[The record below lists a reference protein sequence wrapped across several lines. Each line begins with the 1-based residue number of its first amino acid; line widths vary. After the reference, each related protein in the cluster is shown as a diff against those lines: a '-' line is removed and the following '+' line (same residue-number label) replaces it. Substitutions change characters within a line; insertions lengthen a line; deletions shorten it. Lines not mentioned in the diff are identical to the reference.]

1 MTTDSGSIGIA
12 GIATELADLRV
23 GGEEFARL
31 AGIPLDVVERRF
43 GFRQTFRW
51 GDGRGPMATG
61 VRCASRALSGVH
73 PEAIDLICTL
83 AHPYH
88 PEREIYGYGAV
99 LQDALG
105 ANNAELLEISD
116 TCASVT
122 LALQTIRELMCTEPD
137 LTTVLVVGVLSMFQN
152 LDLSNPRTTWM
163 ANLSDGAGALLLVR
177 DPHLDNAVMETAQV
191 VDAQFI
197 DQIVLSSPYLDEPV
211 TYRERFRRFLPA
223 HVDVVDKDALKRGL
237 DEIALPSFVA
247 AIRESVTRSGFTE
260 DQVDF
265 IGANMMK
272 RSLWQGLLESFALAP
287 DDQIFLDDVGHVGYL
302 DQFLFLQRLRD
313 ERRLAR
319 GGVAVLA
326 TPGVG
331 FHWTATTVAF
341 KGPRL
346 RGAVSA

>member
-1 MTTDSGSIGIA
+1 MRTGEPVVGIA

-23 GGEEFARL
+23 GSEEFARI
-31 AGIPLDVVERRF
+31 AGIPIDIIETRF

-51 GDGRGPMATG
+51 GDGQGPMATG
-61 VRCASRALSGVH
+61 VRCATRALSGVH
-73 PEAIDLICTL
+73 PDAIDLICTL

-105 ANNAELLEISD
+105 ARNAELLDISD
-116 TCASVT
+116 TCASIT
-122 LALQTIRELMCTEPD
+122 LALQTVRELMITEPE
-137 LTTVLVVGVLSMFQN
+137 LNTVLIVGVLSMFQN

-163 ANLSDGAGALLLVR
+163 ANLSDGAGALLLRR
-177 DPHLDNAVMETAQV
+177 DPELDNVVLETAQV
-191 VDAQFI
+191 VDARFI
-197 DQIVLSSPYLDEPV
+197 DDVVLASPYLVEPV
-211 TYRERFRRFLPA
+211 TYRERFRRFLPS
-223 HVDVVDKDALKRGL
+223 HIDVINKESLKRGL
-237 DEIALPSFVA
+237 DELALPNFVR
-247 AIRESVTRSGFTE
+247 AIRESVQRSGFTD

-272 RSLWQGLLESFALAP
+272 RSMWQALLEPFALAP
-287 DDQIFLDDVGHVGYL
+287 DGQIFLEDVGHAGYL
-302 DQFLFLQRLRD
+302 DQFLFLQQLRE
-313 ERRLAR
+313 ERRLPR
-319 GGVAVLA
+319 GGVTVLA

-346 RGAVSA
+346 EGAIG

>member
-1 MTTDSGSIGIA
+1 MRAGDQVVGIA

-23 GGEEFARL
+23 GSEEFARI
-31 AGIPLDVVERRF
+31 AGIPTEVIETRF

-61 VRCASRALSGVH
+61 VRCASRALAGVH
-73 PEAIDLICTL
+73 PDEIDLICTL

-105 ANNAELLEISD
+105 ARNAELLDISD
-116 TCASVT
+116 TCASIT
-122 LALQTIRELMCTEPD
+122 LALQTVRELMLSEPQ
-137 LTTVLVVGVLSMFQN
+137 LNSVLVVGVLSMFQN

-163 ANLSDGAGALLLVR
+163 ANLSDGAGALLLRR
-177 DPHLDNAVMETAQV
+177 DAQLDNVVMETAQV
-191 VDAQFI
+191 VDARFI
-197 DQIVLSSPYLDEPV
+197 DDVVLSSPYLMEPV
-211 TYRERFRRFLPA
+211 SYRERFRRFLPA
-223 HVDVVDKDALKRGL
+223 HVDVINKESMKRGL
-237 DEIALPSFVA
+237 DEIALPSFIK
-247 AIRESVTRSGFTE
+247 AIRASVERSGFTD

-272 RSLWQGLLESFALAP
+272 RSLWKALLEPFALDP
-287 DDQIFLDDVGHVGYL
+287 DSQIFLEDVGHVGYL
-302 DQFLFLQRLRD
+302 DQFLFLQQLRE
-313 ERRLAR
+313 ERRLPR
-319 GGVAVLA
+319 GGVTVLA

-331 FHWTATTVAF
+331 FQWTATTVAF

-346 RGAVSA
+346 QGAAA